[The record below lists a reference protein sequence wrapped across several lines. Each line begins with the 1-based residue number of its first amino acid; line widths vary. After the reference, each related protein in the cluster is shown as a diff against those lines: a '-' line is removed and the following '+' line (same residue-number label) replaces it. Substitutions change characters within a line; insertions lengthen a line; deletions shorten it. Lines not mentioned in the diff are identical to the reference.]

1 MALPQIATP
10 EFETVVPST
19 KETIKFRPF
28 LVKEEKILY
37 MALEGGE
44 QNDVYSAIKKILE
57 NCILS
62 DCNIKKL
69 SAFDVEY
76 LFLQLRGKSVGEV
89 ITLKLKHTD
98 EDSACDHAEE
108 VELNVDDVKMS
119 EDPRHNKIVQLD
131 ENLGIQFRYP
141 SMGDVMKTGDQSSE
155 KLKLKATFDM
165 LATCVENVFDKDN
178 VYDDFTQEEIVEFI
192 ENLSKTQFEKA
203 SVFFESMPKLQHE
216 IKWTC
221 SECMKEETI
230 LLEGL
235 QSFFA
240 YV

>member
-44 QNDVYSAIKKILE
+44 QNEIYDAVRKILE

-62 DCNIKKL
+62 ECNINKL

-89 ITLKLKHTD
+89 ITLKLRHPQ
-98 EDSACDHAEE
+98 EDSDCDHAEE
-108 VELNVDDVKMS
+108 VEIDIDSIKMK
-119 EDPRHNKIVQLD
+119 EDPRHNKVVKLD

-141 SMGDVMKTGDQSSE
+141 TMNDVIKVGEGKNELTN
-155 KLKLKATFDM
+155 TFD
-165 LATCVENVFDKDN
+165 LIASCVDNVFDADN
-178 VYDDFTQEEIVEFI
+178 VYDDFTKEEIMSFI
-192 ENLSKTQFEKA
+192 ENLSKAQFEKA
-203 SVFFESMPKLQHE
+203 SVFFDSMPKLQHE
-216 IKWTC
+216 IEWTC
-221 SECMKEETI
+221 SKCGKKEKIT
-230 LLEGL
+230 LEGL
-235 QSFFA
+235 QSFFE
-240 YV
+240 

>member
-1 MALPQIATP
+1 MALPKIATP

-19 KETIKFRPF
+19 KETITFRPF

-44 QNDVYSAIKKILE
+44 QTEIYNAVTKILE

-89 ITLKLKHTD
+89 ITIKLKHPQ

-108 VELNVDDVKMS
+108 IEIDIDSIKMK
-119 EDPRHNKIVQLD
+119 EDPRHEKVVQLD

-141 SMGDVMKTGDQSSE
+141 TMQDV
-155 KLKLKATFDM
+155 LKIGANSNENQLKATFDM
-165 LATCVENVFDKDN
+165 ISACVENVFDSDN
-178 VYDDFTQEEIVEFI
+178 VYDDFSKKEIQDFI
-192 ENLSKTQFEKA
+192 ENLSKPQFEKA
-203 SVFFESMPKLQHE
+203 SVFFDSMPKLQHE

-221 SECMKEETI
+221 PECGKKEEI

-235 QSFFA
+235 QSFFE
-240 YV
+240 

>member
-1 MALPQIATP
+1 MALPKIATP
-10 EFETVVPST
+10 EFETVIPST
-19 KETIKFRPF
+19 KETITFRPF

-44 QNDVYSAIKKILE
+44 TNEIYGSVKKILE

-62 DCNIKKL
+62 DCDIKKL

-89 ITLKLKHTD
+89 ISLKLKHQQ
-98 EDSACDHAEE
+98 EDSACEHAEE
-108 VELNVDDVKMS
+108 IEIDIDNDKMK
-119 EDPRHNKIVQLD
+119 EDPKHNKIVQLD

-141 SMGDVMKTGDQSSE
+141 TMQDVMTAGTIGNN
-155 KLKLKATFDM
+155 LKATFDM
-165 LATCVENVFDKDN
+165 IADCVDNVFDTDN
-178 VYDDFTQEEIVEFI
+178 VYEDFTKEEIKEFI

-203 SVFFESMPKLQHE
+203 SYFFESMPKLEHDLE
-216 IKWTC
+216 WTC
-221 SECMKEETI
+221 SKCEKKEKIT
-230 LLEGL
+230 LEGL

-240 YV
+240 

>member
-1 MALPQIATP
+1 MALPKIATP

-28 LVKEEKILY
+28 LVKEEKILF

-44 QNDVYSAIKKILE
+44 QNEIYDSVKKILE

-62 DCNIKKL
+62 DCNVNNL

-89 ITLKLKHTD
+89 ITLRIKHPQ

-108 VELNVDDVKMS
+108 IEIDVDNIKMK
-119 EDPRHNKIVQLD
+119 EDPKHNKIVQLD
-131 ENLGIQFRYP
+131 ESLGIQFRYP
-141 SMGDVMKTGDQSSE
+141 TMKDVMTAGVIGNN
-155 KLKLKATFDM
+155 LKATFDM
-165 LATCVENVFDKDN
+165 IASCVDNVFDADN
-178 VYDDFTQEEIVEFI
+178 VYDDFTKEEMTEFI

-203 SVFFESMPKLQHE
+203 SVFFDSMPKLQHDLE
-216 IKWTC
+216 WTC
-221 SECMKEETI
+221 SKCEKKEKIT
-230 LLEGL
+230 LEGL
-235 QSFFA
+235 QSFFE
-240 YV
+240 

>member
-44 QNDVYSAIKKILE
+44 QNDIYSAVKKILE

-62 DCNIKKL
+62 ECNINKL

-89 ITLKLKHTD
+89 ITLKLRHPQ
-98 EDSACDHAEE
+98 EDSDCDHAEE
-108 VELNVDDVKMS
+108 VEIDIDSIKMK
-119 EDPRHNKIVQLD
+119 EDPRHNKVVKLD

-141 SMGDVMKTGDQSSE
+141 TMNDVIKVGEGKNELTN
-155 KLKLKATFDM
+155 TFD
-165 LATCVENVFDKDN
+165 LIASCVDNVFDADN
-178 VYDDFTQEEIVEFI
+178 VYDDFTKEEIMSFI
-192 ENLSKTQFEKA
+192 ENLSKAQFEKA
-203 SVFFESMPKLQHE
+203 SVFFDSMPKLQHE
-216 IKWTC
+216 IEWTC
-221 SECMKEETI
+221 SKCGKKEKIT
-230 LLEGL
+230 LEGL
-235 QSFFA
+235 QSFFE
-240 YV
+240 